1 MQDSLITKETK
12 TKIMGRYL
20 KAALP
25 VIIIIVGVL
34 VARQLLVNSPK
45 VQRKPVV
52 AQLPLVHTLQVQPQT
67 VRIPVYSQG
76 AVMPGTSINLS
87 AEVTGRIIET
97 SPLFASGSFFKRGDV
112 LLRINP
118 SDYKLA
124 ITKAEALVA
133 GAMQQLAR
141 AEAEYQQKLKEYKGI
156 DPARVT
162 DYALRKPQYEEAKA
176 RLKAATADLDLAKV
190 QLMRCDIRAPFDGRI
205 VEKKADLG
213 QYVTPGM
220 MLANVYATDVAEV
233 RLPLSQ
239 AQMSLLDLPVSGQHG
254 LNNHELKNKA
264 PVTLTAQTAGRQ
276 SQWQGWVVR
285 IEATIDERN
294 RLQYV
299 VAQISDPYGFQHK
312 NFQRKGSN
320 NQQPALTSGL
330 FVKAE
335 IEGRLIKDI
344 YVLPRIAIH
353 NSNEV
358 WLLDNDKRLRIGKVE
373 LMHRSENKV
382 YVKAGLNPN
391 DTVIISPLDAVVDGM
406 QLRVKSAP

>member
-1 MQDSLITKETK
+1 
-12 TKIMGRYL
+12 MGRYF
-20 KAALP
+20 KAVLP
-25 VIIIIVGVL
+25 VIIIIAGVL
-34 VARQLLVNSPK
+34 VAWQLLVNSPK
-45 VQRKPVV
+45 AQRKPVV
-52 AQLPLVHTLQVQPQT
+52 AQLPLVRTLQVQPQT

-118 SDYKLA
+118 SDYELA

-190 QLMRCDIRAPFDGRI
+190 QLARCDIRAPFDGRI

-239 AQMSLLDLPVSGQHG
+239 AQMNLLDLPFTGRHG
-254 LNNHELKNKA
+254 LNNHEFNNKV
-264 PVTLTAQTAGRQ
+264 PVTLTAQTVGRK
-276 SQWQGWVVR
+276 SQWQSWIVR
-285 IEATIDERN
+285 TEATIDERN

-299 VAQISDPYGFQHK
+299 VVQVKDPYGFK
-312 NFQRKGSN
+312 RKGFQGKGSN
-320 NQQPALTSGL
+320 QQTALTSGL
-330 FVKAE
+330 FVEAE
-335 IEGRLIKDI
+335 IEGRLIKDV

-353 NSNEV
+353 NSNKV
-358 WLLDNDKRLRIGKVE
+358 WLLDNEKRLRIGNVE
-373 LMHRSENKV
+373 LMHRGENKV
-382 YVKAGLNPN
+382 YIKAGLNPN
-391 DTVIISPLDAVVDGM
+391 DMVIVSPLDAVVDGM
-406 QLRVKSAP
+406 QLRTQSAP